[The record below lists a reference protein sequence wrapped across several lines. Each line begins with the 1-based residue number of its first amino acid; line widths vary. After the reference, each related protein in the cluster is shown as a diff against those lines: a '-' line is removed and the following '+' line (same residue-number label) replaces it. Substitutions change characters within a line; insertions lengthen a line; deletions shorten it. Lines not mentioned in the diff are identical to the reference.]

1 MKVANYILIVDI
13 LYRRHVIGVFLKY
26 LRLKQALLVMFEVY
40 ERLYE
45 AHQSK
50 IKIRWWHDQRVDVLS
65 QVQECHSN
73 K

>member
-50 IKIRWWHDQRVDVLS
+50 IKIRW
-65 QVQECHSN
+65 
-73 K
+73 